1 MKDPIALRIW
11 VSLAAT
17 ALVLWLTNPSS
28 RESMKQMTDNLTVAI
43 MSLAQ
48 KKPFYAHVYS
58 VILFLSYT
66 NALCSID
73 VRWMAQSSALI
84 VSLHL
89 QGTVSESMVTSI
101 FIILYLFLCVV
112 LSMWTVP
119 ARSQVEPN
127 NSDCS

>member
-28 RESMKQMTDNLTVAI
+28 RESMKQMTDNLTVALV
-43 MSLAQ
+43 SLVK
-48 KKPFYAHVYS
+48 KKPFYAQVYG
-58 VILFLSYT
+58 VILFLSYA

-89 QGTVSESMVTSI
+89 RGTVSESMVTSI

-112 LSMWTVP
+112 LSMWIAP
-119 ARSQVEPN
+119 PRPQVSPN
-127 NSDCS
+127 NSECS